1 VRNSQHGLFTIVSHT
16 HLYIRIYRSSH
27 TRRHTHFCNWWQII
41 ILSGGVPWK
50 HVWIPH
56 WKDLIVDVHCNAVLY
71 YNLPTDG
78 WNKDMHA
85 CILCVKQCMSAVTFQ
100 VTHALIV
107 SLYNAFFFV
116 AMRPSTL
123 ETEQPSTKVVATT
136 QQEMAYQVSQNS
148 SCTTL

>member
-1 VRNSQHGLFTIVSHT
+1 VSHT

-56 WKDLIVDVHCNAVLY
+56 WKDLIVDVHCNVVLY

-85 CILCVKQCMSAVTFQ
+85 CILCMKQCLSAVTFQ

-107 SLYNAFFFV
+107 SRTTMHFFV
-116 AMRPSTL
+116 AMHPSTL
-123 ETEQPSTKVVATT
+123 ETEQPSTKLWPQLSKKWLTRSPKIALVLHCERTRVVFT
-136 QQEMAYQVSQNS
+136 E
-148 SCTTL
+148 LG